1 MRECGGVL
9 FYVRSVIQMAGL
21 LTNILYVLGK
31 NFYTII
37 TCCIVL
43 TMSVMLLNIY
53 YGRRRPVAYA
63 VAGKGG
69 STASGNERT
78 LLKSMESQ
86 DDDIWIVVR
95 RYDLMPVYVVGDLS
109 AVGVTLEK
117 LQTDI
122 ACILS
127 RLKAPDEGKK
137 FWKAYREWD
146 GKGLVRAEFE
156 LVNGQWFRI
165 TAYRSEDNQSDI
177 FVLHRV
183 TEEHRRE
190 NAYEQRLFKA
200 EEASQFKTSFLF
212 RMSHEIRTP
221 MNGITGTL
229 MLAESKLPQE
239 HPAMQ
244 YLSKAN
250 ELSDHLL
257 SLINDILD
265 MARIEAGKVELEHEP
280 FSLRA
285 MGKRLYDMFAKTLE
299 DKGIHYEVNFEEMA
313 VDWVLGDE
321 LRVSQVIINFLS
333 NAVKF
338 TNKGEVIVTFR
349 QMMIQGDSA
358 DVMIRVH
365 DTGIGMNPDFIDR
378 IFRPFEQEDISTT
391 RRFGGTGLGMTISD
405 HIVRLMGGQIS
416 VDSMPGS
423 GSDFSVFLTFPM
435 TEKPESCEVAEASA
449 VPPDAAAVDAIDIE
463 TVTGFRN
470 NAVEQKNDITEE
482 QPQQKDPDDEMF
494 DCRIL
499 MAEDNEINAMI
510 AGEILRDRG
519 AQVDIAE
526 DGQKAVDMFAA
537 QPENYYDLIL
547 MDIQMPVMDG
557 REAARTIRALERAD
571 AATIPVYALS
581 ADAFV
586 EDERRSKESGM
597 NGHLT
602 KPINYDLLWDI
613 IRNITAGRS
622 VE

>member
-1 MRECGGVL
+1 
-9 FYVRSVIQMAGL
+9 MARL
-21 LTNILYVLGK
+21 LTGILYILGK
-31 NFYTII
+31 NFYII
-37 TCCIVL
+37 MACCIVL
-43 TMSVMLLNIY
+43 TMSVMLLNVC
-53 YGRRRPVAYA
+53 YGRRRPLAYA
-63 VAGKGG
+63 AVG

-78 LLKSMESQ
+78 LLRSMESQ
-86 DDDIWIVVR
+86 EDDIWVVVR
-95 RYDLMPVYVVGDLS
+95 RYDIMPVYAVGDLN
-109 AVGVTLEK
+109 ALGVTLQK

-122 ACILS
+122 ACMLT
-127 RLKAPDEGKK
+127 RLKQPDEGKR
-137 FWKAYREWD
+137 FWKAYRDWD
-146 GKGLVRAEFE
+146 GKTVMRTDLEMTD
-156 LVNGQWFRI
+156 GQWYRVSV
-165 TAYRSEDNQSDI
+165 YRSEDNRSDI
-177 FVLHRV
+177 FALHRV
-183 TEEHRRE
+183 TEEHSRE

-229 MLAESKLPQE
+229 MLAESKLDAD

-265 MARIEAGKVELEHEP
+265 MARIEAGKVELENEP

-285 MGKRLYDMFAKTLE
+285 MGRRLYDMFAKTLE
-299 DKGIHYEVNFEEMA
+299 DSGILYEVNFEDMT
-313 VDWVLGDE
+313 VDWVMGDE
-321 LRVSQVIINFLS
+321 LRVSQVVINFLS

-338 TNKGEVIVTFR
+338 TSEGEVIVTFR
-349 QMMIQGDSA
+349 QMMIQDGNVDI
-358 DVMIRVH
+358 MIRVH
-365 DTGIGMNPDFIDR
+365 DTGIGMNPEFINR

-416 VDSMPGS
+416 VDSLQGK
-423 GSDFSVFLTFPM
+423 GSDFSVFLTFPI
-435 TEKPESCEVAEASA
+435 TEKPEQSDNDNTNISPAA
-449 VPPDAAAVDAIDIE
+449 DAAASVIE
-463 TVTGFRN
+463 NENFANMERPV
-470 NAVEQKNDITEE
+470 QKKKSIIS
-482 QPQQKDPDDEMF
+482 DDEKF

-519 AQVDIAE
+519 AEVDIAE
-526 DGQKAVDMFAA
+526 DGQKAVDMFSQ
-537 QPENYYDLIL
+537 QPQGYYDLIL

-557 REAARTIRALERAD
+557 REAARTIRALDRPD
-571 AATIPVYALS
+571 ALQIPIYALS

-613 IRNITAGRS
+613 IRRITEERGA
-622 VE
+622 E

>member
-1 MRECGGVL
+1 
-9 FYVRSVIQMAGL
+9 MAEL
-21 LTNILYVLGK
+21 LTNVLYVLGK
-31 NFYTII
+31 NFYVILG
-37 TCCIVL
+37 CCIVL
-43 TMSVMLLNIY
+43 TMSVMLLNVC

-63 VAGKGG
+63 AVKKGS
-69 STASGNERT
+69 STATGNERT

-86 DDDIWIVVR
+86 EEDIWIVIR
-95 RYDLMPVYVVGDLS
+95 RYDLMPVYVVGDL
-109 AVGVTLEK
+109 AAIGVTLEK
-117 LQTDI
+117 LQTDL
-122 ACILS
+122 ACILPQ
-127 RLKAPDEGKK
+127 LKEPDEGKK
-137 FWKAYREWD
+137 FWKIYREWD
-146 GKGLVRAEFE
+146 GKDTLRTEFE
-156 LVNGQWFRI
+156 LNNGHWFRI
-165 TAYRSEDNQSDI
+165 LVYRSEDNQSDI
-177 FVLHRV
+177 FVLHRS
-183 TEEHRRE
+183 TEEHRM
-190 NAYEQRLFKA
+190 ADSYEQRLSQA

-229 MLAESKLPQE
+229 MLAESKLSQT

-244 YLSKAN
+244 YLSKAS

-265 MARIEAGKVELEHEP
+265 MARIEAGKVEIEHEP
-280 FSLRA
+280 FSLRD
-285 MGKRLYDMFAKTLE
+285 MGQRLYDMFSKTLE
-299 DKGIHYEVNFEEMA
+299 DKHIRYEVNFEDMS

-338 TNKGEVIVTFR
+338 TSKGEVIVTFR
-349 QMMIQGDSA
+349 QMMIQDGNA

-391 RRFGGTGLGMTISD
+391 RRYGGTGLGMTISD

-416 VDSMPGS
+416 VDSLPGR
-423 GSDFSVFLTFPM
+423 GSDFSVYLTFPI
-435 TEKPESCEVAEASA
+435 TERPADSKLDDAPEA
-449 VPPDAAAVDAIDIE
+449 VAAAVKVESSIIDPADLDEDNDIE
-463 TVTGFRN
+463 TANKESRP
-470 NAVEQKNDITEE
+470 EPYE
-482 QPQQKDPDDEMF
+482 PQDDEMF
-494 DCRIL
+494 DCKIL

-526 DGQKAVDMFAA
+526 NGRQAVDMFAEKPA
-537 QPENYYDLIL
+537 GYYDLIL

-557 REAARTIRALERAD
+557 REAARTIRGMSADGQRPD
-571 AATIPVYALS
+571 AAAIPIYALS

-602 KPINYDLLWDI
+602 KPINYDLLWGI
-613 IRNITAGRS
+613 IRDITKGRRTNG
-622 VE
+622 

>member
-1 MRECGGVL
+1 
-9 FYVRSVIQMAGL
+9 MAQL
-21 LTNILYVLGK
+21 LTGILYVLGK
-31 NFYTII
+31 NFYII
-37 TCCIVL
+37 MACCIVL
-43 TMSVMLLNIY
+43 TMSVMLLNVC
-53 YGRRRPVAYA
+53 YGRRRPLVYA
-63 VAGKGG
+63 SVG

-78 LLKSMESQ
+78 LLRSMESQ
-86 DDDIWIVVR
+86 EDDIWIVVR
-95 RYDLMPVYVVGDLS
+95 RYDLMPVYAVGDLT
-109 AVGVTLEK
+109 ALGVTLHK
-117 LQTDI
+117 LQTDL
-122 ACILS
+122 ANILT
-127 RLKAPDEGKK
+127 RLKQPDEGKR

-146 GKGLVRAEFE
+146 GKTVMRTDLEMTD
-156 LVNGQWFRI
+156 GQWYRVSV
-165 TAYRSEDNQSDI
+165 YRSEDNKSDI
-177 FVLHRV
+177 FALHRV
-183 TEEHRRE
+183 TEEHSRE

-229 MLAESKLPQE
+229 MLAESKLDVD

-265 MARIEAGKVELEHEP
+265 MARIEAGKVELENEP

-285 MGKRLYDMFAKTLE
+285 MGRRLYDMFAKTLE
-299 DKGIHYEVNFEEMA
+299 DSGILYEVNFEDMT
-313 VDWVLGDE
+313 VDWVMGDE
-321 LRVSQVIINFLS
+321 LRVSQVVINFLS

-338 TNKGEVIVTFR
+338 TSKGEVIVTFR
-349 QMMIQGDSA
+349 QMMIQDGNVDI
-358 DVMIRVH
+358 MIRVH
-365 DTGIGMNPDFIDR
+365 DTGIGMNPEFINR

-416 VDSMPGS
+416 VDSLQGK
-423 GSDFSVFLTFPM
+423 GSDFSVFLTFPI
-435 TEKPESCEVAEASA
+435 TEKPEQHDKDNMNVSPDA
-449 VPPDAAAVDAIDIE
+449 DAAASVIE
-463 TVTGFRN
+463 SENFANMERPV
-470 NAVEQKNDITEE
+470 QKKKSII
-482 QPQQKDPDDEMF
+482 PDDEKF

-519 AQVDIAE
+519 AEVDVAE
-526 DGQKAVDMFAA
+526 DGQKAVDMFA
-537 QPENYYDLIL
+537 QHPQGHYDLIL

-557 REAARTIRALERAD
+557 REAARTIRALDRPD
-571 AATIPVYALS
+571 ALQIPIYALS

-613 IRNITAGRS
+613 IRRITEERG

>member
-1 MRECGGVL
+1 
-9 FYVRSVIQMAGL
+9 MAQL
-21 LTNILYVLGK
+21 LTGILYVLGK
-31 NFYTII
+31 NFYII
-37 TCCIVL
+37 MACCIVL
-43 TMSVMLLNIY
+43 TMSVMLLNVC
-53 YGRRRPVAYA
+53 YGRRRPLAYA
-63 VAGKGG
+63 AVG

-78 LLKSMESQ
+78 LLRSMESQ
-86 DDDIWIVVR
+86 EDDIWVVVR
-95 RYDLMPVYVVGDLS
+95 RYDIMPVYAVGDLN
-109 AVGVTLEK
+109 ALGVTLQK

-122 ACILS
+122 ACMLT
-127 RLKAPDEGKK
+127 RLKQPDEGKR
-137 FWKAYREWD
+137 FWKAYRDWD
-146 GKGLVRAEFE
+146 GKTVMRTDLEMTD
-156 LVNGQWFRI
+156 GQWYRVSV
-165 TAYRSEDNQSDI
+165 YRSEDNRSDI
-177 FVLHRV
+177 FALHRV
-183 TEEHRRE
+183 TEEHSRE

-229 MLAESKLPQE
+229 MLAESKLDAD

-265 MARIEAGKVELEHEP
+265 MARIEAGKVELENEP

-285 MGKRLYDMFAKTLE
+285 MGRRLYDMFAKTLE
-299 DKGIHYEVNFEEMA
+299 DSGILYEVNFEDMT
-313 VDWVLGDE
+313 VDWVMGDE
-321 LRVSQVIINFLS
+321 LRVSQVVINFLS

-338 TNKGEVIVTFR
+338 TSGGEVIVTFR
-349 QMMIQGDSA
+349 QMMIQDGNVDI
-358 DVMIRVH
+358 MIRVH
-365 DTGIGMNPDFIDR
+365 DTGIGMNPEFINR

-416 VDSMPGS
+416 VDSLQGK
-423 GSDFSVFLTFPM
+423 GSDFSVFLTFPI
-435 TEKPESCEVAEASA
+435 TEKPEQSDNDNTNISPAA
-449 VPPDAAAVDAIDIE
+449 DAAASVIE
-463 TVTGFRN
+463 NENFANMERPV
-470 NAVEQKNDITEE
+470 QKKKSIIS
-482 QPQQKDPDDEMF
+482 DDEKF

-519 AQVDIAE
+519 AEVDIAE
-526 DGQKAVDMFAA
+526 DGQKAVDMFSQ
-537 QPENYYDLIL
+537 QPEGCYDLIL

-557 REAARTIRALERAD
+557 REAARTIRALDRPD
-571 AATIPVYALS
+571 ALQIPIYALS

-613 IRNITAGRS
+613 IRRITEERGA
-622 VE
+622 E

>member
-1 MRECGGVL
+1 
-9 FYVRSVIQMAGL
+9 MAGL
-21 LTNILYVLGK
+21 LTNILYILGK
-31 NFYTII
+31 NFYMIL
-37 TCCIVL
+37 TCCIIL
-43 TMSVMLLNIY
+43 TMSVMLLNVC
-53 YGRRRPVAYA
+53 YGRRRPLAYA
-63 VAGKGG
+63 ASIG

-78 LLKSMESQ
+78 LLRSMESQ
-86 DDDIWIVVR
+86 EEDIWLVVR

-109 AVGVTLEK
+109 AVGVTLQK
-117 LQTDI
+117 LQTDL
-122 ACILS
+122 AYMLT
-127 RLKAPDEGKK
+127 RLKEPDEGKK

-146 GKGLVRAEFE
+146 GKTVIRTE
-156 LVNGQWFRI
+156 LEMTDGQWYRI
-165 TAYRSEDNQSDI
+165 SAYRSEDNKSDV

-183 TEEHRRE
+183 TEEHNRE

-229 MLAESKLPQE
+229 MLAESKLNDD

-265 MARIEAGKVELEHEP
+265 MARIEAGKVEIEQEP

-299 DKGIHYEVNFEEMA
+299 DSNILYEVNFEDMT
-313 VDWVLGDE
+313 VDWVIGDE

-338 TNKGEVIVTFR
+338 TSEGEVIVTFR
-349 QMMIQGDSA
+349 QMMIQD
-358 DVMIRVH
+358 DNVDIMIRVH
-365 DTGIGMNPDFIDR
+365 DTGIGMSPEFINR

-416 VDSMPGS
+416 VDSLQGK

-435 TEKPESCEVAEASA
+435 TEKPEATENDEFISSDTAA
-449 VPPDAAAVDAIDIE
+449 VPAVQASENFANMERPEKKAISIP
-463 TVTGFRN
+463 R
-470 NAVEQKNDITEE
+470 
-482 QPQQKDPDDEMF
+482 DDEIF

-519 AQVDIAE
+519 IEVDIAE
-526 DGQKAVDMFAA
+526 NGQKAVEMFAQ
-537 QPENYYDLIL
+537 QPAGSYDLIL

-557 REAARTIRALERAD
+557 REAARTIRAMETERPD
-571 AATIPVYALS
+571 ASDIPIYALS

-602 KPINYDLLWDI
+602 KPINYDLLWGI
-613 IRNITAGRS
+613 IRDIASERS
-622 VE
+622 V

>member
-1 MRECGGVL
+1 
-9 FYVRSVIQMAGL
+9 MAQL
-21 LTNILYVLGK
+21 LTGILYVLGK
-31 NFYTII
+31 NFYII
-37 TCCIVL
+37 MACCIVL
-43 TMSVMLLNIY
+43 TMSVMLLNVC
-53 YGRRRPVAYA
+53 YGRRRPLVYA
-63 VAGKGG
+63 SVG

-78 LLKSMESQ
+78 LLRSMESQ
-86 DDDIWIVVR
+86 EDDIWIVVR
-95 RYDLMPVYVVGDLS
+95 RYDLMPVYAVGDLT
-109 AVGVTLEK
+109 ALGVTLHK
-117 LQTDI
+117 LQTDL
-122 ACILS
+122 ANILT
-127 RLKAPDEGKK
+127 RLKQPDEGKR

-146 GKGLVRAEFE
+146 GKTVMRTDLEMTD
-156 LVNGQWFRI
+156 GQWYRVSV
-165 TAYRSEDNQSDI
+165 YRSEDNKSDI
-177 FVLHRV
+177 FALHRV
-183 TEEHRRE
+183 TEEHSRE

-229 MLAESKLPQE
+229 MLAESKLDVD

-265 MARIEAGKVELEHEP
+265 MARIEAGKVELENEP

-285 MGKRLYDMFAKTLE
+285 MGRRLYDMFAKTLE
-299 DKGIHYEVNFEEMA
+299 DSGILYEVNFEDMT
-313 VDWVLGDE
+313 VDWVMGDE
-321 LRVSQVIINFLS
+321 LRVSQVVINFLS

-338 TNKGEVIVTFR
+338 TSKGEVIVTFR
-349 QMMIQGDSA
+349 QMMIQDGNVDI
-358 DVMIRVH
+358 MIRVH
-365 DTGIGMNPDFIDR
+365 DTGIGMNPEFINR

-416 VDSMPGS
+416 VDSLQGK
-423 GSDFSVFLTFPM
+423 GSDFSVFLTFPI
-435 TEKPESCEVAEASA
+435 TEKPEQHDKDNMYVSPDA
-449 VPPDAAAVDAIDIE
+449 DAAASVIE
-463 TVTGFRN
+463 SENFANMERPV
-470 NAVEQKNDITEE
+470 QKKKSII
-482 QPQQKDPDDEMF
+482 PDDEKF

-519 AQVDIAE
+519 AEVDVAE
-526 DGQKAVDMFAA
+526 DGQKAVDMFA
-537 QPENYYDLIL
+537 QHPQGHYDLIL

-557 REAARTIRALERAD
+557 REAARTIRALDRPD
-571 AATIPVYALS
+571 ALQIPIYALS

-613 IRNITAGRS
+613 IRRITEERG

>member
-1 MRECGGVL
+1 
-9 FYVRSVIQMAGL
+9 MAEL
-21 LTNILYVLGK
+21 LTNVLYVLGK
-31 NFYTII
+31 NFYII
-37 TCCIVL
+37 LGCCIVL
-43 TMSVMLLNIY
+43 TMSVMLLNAC

-63 VAGKGG
+63 AALRSKGSSAATG
-69 STASGNERT
+69 SERT
-78 LLKSMESQ
+78 LLKSMEEQ
-86 DDDIWIVVR
+86 EEDIWIVIR
-95 RYDLMPVYVVGDLS
+95 RYDLMPVYVVGDL
-109 AVGVTLEK
+109 AAIGVTLEK
-117 LQTDI
+117 LQTDL
-122 ACILS
+122 ACILPQL
-127 RLKAPDEGKK
+127 REPDEGKK
-137 FWKAYREWD
+137 FWRSYREWD
-146 GKGLVRAEFE
+146 GRDTLRTEFE
-156 LVNGQWFRI
+156 LQNGHWFRVSV
-165 TAYRSEDNQSDI
+165 YRSEDGQSDV
-177 FVLHRV
+177 FVLHRS
-183 TEEHRRE
+183 TEEHRM
-190 NAYEQRLFKA
+190 ADTYEQRLFKA

-229 MLAESKLPQE
+229 MLAESKLSQT

-244 YLSKAN
+244 YLSKAS

-265 MARIEAGKVELEHEP
+265 MARIEAGKVEIEHEP

-285 MGKRLYDMFAKTLE
+285 MGQRLYDMFSKTLE
-299 DKGIHYEVNFEEMA
+299 EKNIRYEVNFEDMH

-338 TNKGEVIVTFR
+338 TSKGEVIVTFR
-349 QMMIQGDSA
+349 QMMIQDGNA

-391 RRFGGTGLGMTISD
+391 RRYGGTGLGMTISD

-416 VDSMPGS
+416 VDSLPGR
-423 GSDFSVFLTFPM
+423 GSDFSVYLTFPM
-435 TEKPESCEVAEASA
+435 TERPADSKIDDAPEA
-449 VPPDAAAVDAIDIE
+449 VAAAVRVESSVVDAVDDIKAE
-463 TVTGFRN
+463 NEVT
-470 NAVEQKNDITEE
+470 
-482 QPQQKDPDDEMF
+482 DPAQDTSDDEVF

-519 AQVDIAE
+519 AEVDIAE
-526 DGQKAVDMFAA
+526 DGKKAVDMFTEKPAG
-537 QPENYYDLIL
+537 YYDLIL

-557 REAARTIRALERAD
+557 REAARTIRGMVDERPD
-571 AATIPVYALS
+571 AVAIPIYALS

-613 IRNITAGRS
+613 IRNITKERRLKG
-622 VE
+622 

>member
-1 MRECGGVL
+1 
-9 FYVRSVIQMAGL
+9 MAQL
-21 LTNILYVLGK
+21 LTGILYVLGK
-31 NFYTII
+31 NFYII
-37 TCCIVL
+37 MICCIVL
-43 TMSVMLLNIY
+43 TMSVMLLNVC
-53 YGRRRPVAYA
+53 YGRRRPLAYA
-63 VAGKGG
+63 AVG

-78 LLKSMESQ
+78 LLRSMESQ
-86 DDDIWIVVR
+86 EDDIWVVVR
-95 RYDLMPVYVVGDLS
+95 RYDIMPVYAVGDLN
-109 AVGVTLEK
+109 ALGVTLQK

-122 ACILS
+122 ACMLT
-127 RLKAPDEGKK
+127 RLKQPDEGKR
-137 FWKAYREWD
+137 FWKAYRDWD
-146 GKGLVRAEFE
+146 GKTVMRTDLEMTD
-156 LVNGQWFRI
+156 GQWYRVSV
-165 TAYRSEDNQSDI
+165 YRSEDNRSDI
-177 FVLHRV
+177 FALHRV
-183 TEEHRRE
+183 TEEHSRE

-229 MLAESKLPQE
+229 MLAESKLDAD

-265 MARIEAGKVELEHEP
+265 MARIEAGKVELENEP

-285 MGKRLYDMFAKTLE
+285 MGRRLYDMFAKTLE
-299 DKGIHYEVNFEEMA
+299 DSGILYEVNFEDMT
-313 VDWVLGDE
+313 VDWVMGDE
-321 LRVSQVIINFLS
+321 LRVSQVVINFLS

-338 TNKGEVIVTFR
+338 TSKGEVIVTFR
-349 QMMIQGDSA
+349 QMMIQDGNVDI
-358 DVMIRVH
+358 MIRVH
-365 DTGIGMNPDFIDR
+365 DTGIGMNPEFINR

-416 VDSMPGS
+416 VDSLQGK
-423 GSDFSVFLTFPM
+423 GSDFSVFLTFPI
-435 TEKPESCEVAEASA
+435 TEKPEQSDNDNTNVSPAA
-449 VPPDAAAVDAIDIE
+449 DAAASVIE
-463 TVTGFRN
+463 SENFANMERPV
-470 NAVEQKNDITEE
+470 QKKKSIIS
-482 QPQQKDPDDEMF
+482 DDEKF

-519 AQVDIAE
+519 AEVDIAE
-526 DGQKAVDMFAA
+526 DGQKAVDMFA
-537 QPENYYDLIL
+537 QHPQGHYDLIL

-557 REAARTIRALERAD
+557 REAARTIRALDRPD
-571 AATIPVYALS
+571 ALQIPIYALS

-613 IRNITAGRS
+613 IHRITEERGM
-622 VE
+622 E

>member
-1 MRECGGVL
+1 
-9 FYVRSVIQMAGL
+9 MAQL
-21 LTNILYVLGK
+21 LTGILYVLGK
-31 NFYTII
+31 NFYII
-37 TCCIVL
+37 MACCIVL
-43 TMSVMLLNIY
+43 TMSVMLLNVC
-53 YGRRRPVAYA
+53 YGRRRPLVYA
-63 VAGKGG
+63 SVG

-78 LLKSMESQ
+78 LLRSMESQ
-86 DDDIWIVVR
+86 EDDIWIVVR
-95 RYDLMPVYVVGDLS
+95 RYDLMPVYAVGDLT
-109 AVGVTLEK
+109 ALGVTLHK
-117 LQTDI
+117 LQTDL
-122 ACILS
+122 ANILT
-127 RLKAPDEGKK
+127 RLKQPDEGKR

-146 GKGLVRAEFE
+146 GKTVMRTDLEMTD
-156 LVNGQWFRI
+156 GQWYRVSV
-165 TAYRSEDNQSDI
+165 YRSEDNKSDI
-177 FVLHRV
+177 FALHRV
-183 TEEHRRE
+183 TEEHSRE

-229 MLAESKLPQE
+229 MLAESKLDVD

-265 MARIEAGKVELEHEP
+265 MARIEAGKVELENEP

-285 MGKRLYDMFAKTLE
+285 MGRRLYDMFAKTLE
-299 DKGIHYEVNFEEMA
+299 DSGILYEVNFEDMT
-313 VDWVLGDE
+313 VDWVMGDE
-321 LRVSQVIINFLS
+321 LRVSQVVINFLS

-338 TNKGEVIVTFR
+338 TSKGEVIVTFR
-349 QMMIQGDSA
+349 QMMIQDGNVDI
-358 DVMIRVH
+358 MIRVH
-365 DTGIGMNPDFIDR
+365 DTGIGMNPEFINR

-416 VDSMPGS
+416 VDSLQGK
-423 GSDFSVFLTFPM
+423 GSDFSVFLTFPI
-435 TEKPESCEVAEASA
+435 TEKPEQHDKDNMNVSPDA
-449 VPPDAAAVDAIDIE
+449 DAAASVIE
-463 TVTGFRN
+463 SENFANMERPV
-470 NAVEQKNDITEE
+470 QKKKSVIS
-482 QPQQKDPDDEMF
+482 DDEKF

-519 AQVDIAE
+519 AEVDVAE
-526 DGQKAVDMFAA
+526 DGQKAVDMFA
-537 QPENYYDLIL
+537 QHPQGHYDLIL

-557 REAARTIRALERAD
+557 REAARTIRALDRSD
-571 AATIPVYALS
+571 ALQIPIYALS

-613 IRNITAGRS
+613 IRRITEERG

>member
-1 MRECGGVL
+1 
-9 FYVRSVIQMAGL
+9 MAQL
-21 LTNILYVLGK
+21 LTGILYVLGK
-31 NFYTII
+31 NFYII
-37 TCCIVL
+37 MICCIVL
-43 TMSVMLLNIY
+43 TMSVMLLNVC
-53 YGRRRPVAYA
+53 YGRRRPLAYA
-63 VAGKGG
+63 AVG

-78 LLKSMESQ
+78 LLRSMESQ
-86 DDDIWIVVR
+86 EDDIWVVVR
-95 RYDLMPVYVVGDLS
+95 RYDIMPVYAVGDLN
-109 AVGVTLEK
+109 ALGVTLQK

-122 ACILS
+122 ACMLQ
-127 RLKAPDEGKK
+127 RLKQPDEGKR
-137 FWKAYREWD
+137 FWKAYRDWD
-146 GKGLVRAEFE
+146 GKTVMRTDLEMTD
-156 LVNGQWFRI
+156 GQWYRVSV
-165 TAYRSEDNQSDI
+165 YRSEDNRSDI
-177 FVLHRV
+177 FALHRV
-183 TEEHRRE
+183 TEEHSRE

-229 MLAESKLPQE
+229 MLAESKLDAD

-265 MARIEAGKVELEHEP
+265 MARIEAGKVELENEP

-285 MGKRLYDMFAKTLE
+285 MGRRLYDMFAKTLE
-299 DKGIHYEVNFEEMA
+299 DSGILYEVNFEDMT
-313 VDWVLGDE
+313 VDWVMGDE
-321 LRVSQVIINFLS
+321 LRVSQVVINFLS

-338 TNKGEVIVTFR
+338 TSKGEVIVTFR
-349 QMMIQGDSA
+349 QMMIQDGNVDI
-358 DVMIRVH
+358 MIRVH
-365 DTGIGMNPDFIDR
+365 DTGIGMNPEFINR

-391 RRFGGTGLGMTISD
+391 RRFGGTGLGMTIAD

-416 VDSMPGS
+416 VDSLQGK
-423 GSDFSVFLTFPM
+423 GSDFSVFLTFPI
-435 TEKPESCEVAEASA
+435 TEKPEQSDNDNTNVSPAA
-449 VPPDAAAVDAIDIE
+449 DAAASVIE
-463 TVTGFRN
+463 SENFANMERPV
-470 NAVEQKNDITEE
+470 QKKKSIIS
-482 QPQQKDPDDEMF
+482 DDEKF

-519 AQVDIAE
+519 AEVDIAE
-526 DGQKAVDMFAA
+526 DGQKAVDMFA
-537 QPENYYDLIL
+537 QHPQGHYDLIL

-557 REAARTIRALERAD
+557 REAARTIRALDRPD
-571 AATIPVYALS
+571 ALQIPIYALS

-613 IRNITAGRS
+613 IHRITEERG

>member
-1 MRECGGVL
+1 MGVAC
-9 FYVRSVIQMAGL
+9 FIFR
-21 LTNILYVLGK
+21 TVLGV
-31 NFYTII
+31 FLIFFSCRRFPLVYA
-37 TCCIVL
+37 
-43 TMSVMLLNIY
+43 SV
-53 YGRRRPVAYA
+53 
-63 VAGKGG
+63 G

-78 LLKSMESQ
+78 LLRSMESQ
-86 DDDIWIVVR
+86 EDDIWIVVR
-95 RYDLMPVYVVGDLS
+95 RYDLMPVYAVGDLT
-109 AVGVTLEK
+109 ALGVTLHK
-117 LQTDI
+117 LQTDL
-122 ACILS
+122 ANILT
-127 RLKAPDEGKK
+127 RLKQPDEGKR
-137 FWKAYREWD
+137 FWKAYRDWD
-146 GKGLVRAEFE
+146 GKTVMRTDLEMTD
-156 LVNGQWFRI
+156 GQWYRVSV
-165 TAYRSEDNQSDI
+165 YRSEDNKSDI
-177 FVLHRV
+177 FALHRV
-183 TEEHRRE
+183 TEEHSRE

-229 MLAESKLPQE
+229 MLAESKLDVD

-265 MARIEAGKVELEHEP
+265 MARIEAGKVELENEP

-285 MGKRLYDMFAKTLE
+285 MGRRLYDMFAKTLE
-299 DKGIHYEVNFEEMA
+299 DSGILYEVNFEDMT
-313 VDWVLGDE
+313 VDWVMGDE
-321 LRVSQVIINFLS
+321 LRVSQVVINFLS

-338 TNKGEVIVTFR
+338 TSKGEVIVTFR
-349 QMMIQGDSA
+349 QMMIQDGNVDI
-358 DVMIRVH
+358 MIRVH
-365 DTGIGMNPDFIDR
+365 DTGIGMNPEFINR

-416 VDSMPGS
+416 VDSLQGK
-423 GSDFSVFLTFPM
+423 GSDFSVFLTFPI
-435 TEKPESCEVAEASA
+435 TEKPEQHDKDNMYVSPDA
-449 VPPDAAAVDAIDIE
+449 DAAASVIE
-463 TVTGFRN
+463 SENFANMERPV
-470 NAVEQKNDITEE
+470 QKKKSVIS
-482 QPQQKDPDDEMF
+482 DDEKF

-519 AQVDIAE
+519 AEVDVAE
-526 DGQKAVDMFAA
+526 DGQKAVDMFA
-537 QPENYYDLIL
+537 QHPQGHYDLIL

-557 REAARTIRALERAD
+557 REAARTIRALDRPD
-571 AATIPVYALS
+571 ALQIPIYALS

-613 IRNITAGRS
+613 IRRITEERG